1 MRDKKELFMTYYGPV
16 HARFERFCKA
26 RVYGEMDFKDLM
38 HDTLLVAYEKFDKVQ
53 QADAFLFYLFG
64 IAIRLLSNASKKKR
78 ALLTKDGNLV
88 ANELIVHNL
97 SEQQFD
103 HEVLY
108 TALAQ
113 LPEIQKE
120 SLVLYELSG
129 FSVKEIAQ
137 IHECSEDA
145 VKQRLSRGRKTLIQL
160 LSMTEMEQIDVVYD
174 RR

>member
-1 MRDKKELFMTYYGPV
+1 MTYYEPV

-38 HDTLLVAYEKFDKVQ
+38 HDTLVVAYEKFDKVQ
-53 QADAFLFYLFG
+53 HADAFLYYLFG
-64 IAIRLLSNASKKKR
+64 IAIRLLSNARKKKR

-88 ANELIVHNL
+88 ANELIVYNL
-97 SEQQFD
+97 SEQQFE

-108 TALAQ
+108 AALAQ

-137 IHECSEDA
+137 IHGCTEDA
-145 VKQRLSRGRKTLIQL
+145 VKQRLSRGRLALIQL
-160 LSMTEMEQIDVVYD
+160 LSLTETEQIDVAYD
-174 RR
+174 KR

>member
-1 MRDKKELFMTYYGPV
+1 MTYYDPV

-38 HDTLLVAYEKFDKVQ
+38 HDTLVVAYEKFNKVQ
-53 QADAFLFYLFG
+53 HADAFLYYLFG
-64 IAIRLLSNASKKKR
+64 IAIRLLSNARKKKR

-88 ANELIVHNL
+88 ANELIVYNL
-97 SEQQFD
+97 SEQQFE

-108 TALAQ
+108 AALAQ

-137 IHECSEDA
+137 IHGCTEDA
-145 VKQRLSRGRKTLIQL
+145 VKQRLSRGRLALIQL
-160 LSMTEMEQIDVVYD
+160 LSLTETEQIDVAYD
-174 RR
+174 KR

>member
-1 MRDKKELFMTYYGPV
+1 MTYYEPV

-38 HDTLLVAYEKFDKVQ
+38 HDTLVVAYEKFDKVQ
-53 QADAFLFYLFG
+53 HSDAFLYYLFG
-64 IAIRLLSNASKKKR
+64 IAIRLLSNARKKKR

-88 ANELIVHNL
+88 ANELIVYNL
-97 SEQQFD
+97 SEQQFEL
-103 HEVLY
+103 EVLY
-108 TALAQ
+108 AALAQ

-137 IHECSEDA
+137 IHGCTEDA
-145 VKQRLSRGRKTLIQL
+145 VKQRLSRGRLALIQL
-160 LSMTEMEQIDVVYD
+160 LSLTETEQIDVAYD
-174 RR
+174 KR

>member
-1 MRDKKELFMTYYGPV
+1 MGDKKKFFMTYYDPV

-38 HDTLLVAYEKFDKVQ
+38 HDTLVVAYEKFNKVQ
-53 QADAFLFYLFG
+53 HADAFLYYLFG
-64 IAIRLLSNASKKKR
+64 IAIRLLSNARKKKR

-88 ANELIVHNL
+88 ANELIVYNL
-97 SEQQFD
+97 SEQQFE

-108 TALAQ
+108 AALAQ

-137 IHECSEDA
+137 IHGCTEDA
-145 VKQRLSRGRKTLIQL
+145 VKQRLSRGRLALIQL
-160 LSMTEMEQIDVVYD
+160 LSLTETEQIDVAYD
-174 RR
+174 KR

>member
-1 MRDKKELFMTYYGPV
+1 MTYYDPV

-38 HDTLLVAYEKFDKVQ
+38 HDTLVVAYEKFNKVQ
-53 QADAFLFYLFG
+53 HADAFLYYLFG
-64 IAIRLLSNASKKKR
+64 IAIRLLSNARKKKR

-88 ANELIVHNL
+88 ANELIVYNL
-97 SEQQFD
+97 SEQQFEL
-103 HEVLY
+103 EVLY
-108 TALAQ
+108 AALAQ

-137 IHECSEDA
+137 IHGCTEDA
-145 VKQRLSRGRKTLIQL
+145 VKQRLSRGRLALIQL
-160 LSMTEMEQIDVVYD
+160 LSLTETEQIDVAYD
-174 RR
+174 KR

>member
-1 MRDKKELFMTYYGPV
+1 MDNKKTLFMTYYEPV

-38 HDTLLVAYEKFDKVQ
+38 HDTLVVAYEKFDKVQ
-53 QADAFLFYLFG
+53 NADDFLYYLFG
-64 IAIRLLSNASKKKR
+64 ITIRLLSNASKKKQ
-78 ALLTKDGNLV
+78 AILTNDGNLV
-88 ANELIVHNL
+88 ANELTVRNL
-97 SEQQFD
+97 SEQQFE
-103 HEVLY
+103 HEQLY
-108 TALAQ
+108 AALAQ

-145 VKQRLSRGRKTLIQL
+145 VKQRLSRGRKTLVQI
-160 LSMTEMEQIDVVYD
+160 LSMAELEQNVTAYD
-174 RR
+174 GR

>member
-1 MRDKKELFMTYYGPV
+1 MTYYEPV

-38 HDTLLVAYEKFDKVQ
+38 HDTLVVAYEKFNKVQ
-53 QADAFLFYLFG
+53 HADAFLYYLFG
-64 IAIRLLSNASKKKR
+64 IAIRLLSNARKKKR

-88 ANELIVHNL
+88 ANELIVYNL
-97 SEQQFD
+97 SEQQFE

-108 TALAQ
+108 AALAQ

-137 IHECSEDA
+137 IHGCTEDA
-145 VKQRLSRGRKTLIQL
+145 VKQRLSRGRLALIQL
-160 LSMTEMEQIDVVYD
+160 LSLTETEQIDVAYD
-174 RR
+174 KR